1 MDRDHRGSGCAVGDG
16 MPCFCC
22 AQSIFAAGTAAAG
35 QTGAEK
41 ADGEAGNIIAS
52 NKILSLRTVVVL
64 DAAGNL
70 VQNYNESTS
79 TEELLKKASITL
91 GKAVVTYKIDK
102 SAVGN
107 RAIHELATP
116 MDFPRW
122 FGRKSVGDEPG
133 LRSNPA
139 WCTVKSGQPLFSLTS
154 HAKGYHLLR
163 ANASEWKHSPEGC

>member
-1 MDRDHRGSGCAVGDG
+1 MDRDHRGSGCAVRDG

-52 NKILSLRTVVVL
+52 NKILSLRTVAVL

-79 TEELLKKASITL
+79 T
-91 GKAVVTYKIDK
+91 
-102 SAVGN
+102 
-107 RAIHELATP
+107 
-116 MDFPRW
+116 
-122 FGRKSVGDEPG
+122 
-133 LRSNPA
+133 
-139 WCTVKSGQPLFSLTS
+139 
-154 HAKGYHLLR
+154 
-163 ANASEWKHSPEGC
+163 

>member
-1 MDRDHRGSGCAVGDG
+1 MDRDHRGSGCAVEDG

-22 AQSIFAAGTAAAG
+22 AQSIFAAGTAAEG

-52 NKILSLRTVVVL
+52 NKILSLRTVAVL

-91 GKAVVTYKIDK
+91 GKAVVTYKINK
-102 SAVGN
+102 SAAEGGVGKYL
-107 RAIHELATP
+107 AIPSTIGIILIDLVE
-116 MDFPRW
+116 
-122 FGRKSVGDEPG
+122 
-133 LRSNPA
+133 
-139 WCTVKSGQPLFSLTS
+139 
-154 HAKGYHLLR
+154 
-163 ANASEWKHSPEGC
+163 